1 MIKLREI
8 LEMPVFEGFKIVAGH
23 AGTDRDVCTV
33 SVMDAPDIYKWMKGG
48 EFLITSGYVVKDQP
62 EYIKT
67 LIINLEKKGAA
78 ALGVKFDRFIHEF
91 PDEAL
96 ETADK
101 LGFPIVS
108 IPFEFAFTDIINPVL
123 REVIDSQSKKL
134 LYAENVHESFTKMVL
149 EDEKIPAI
157 LKSLEHYIHCQAAFV
172 DVCFYKVYFA
182 EGSPEDTRFYREA
195 GACFSGTEDVPGLL
209 ERYDYYRMYIN
220 EEEYGYIL
228 IGGHQKGYE
237 ESFADYYKIAIEQA
251 GTVLILKIQKQL
263 AAAQIEADYR
273 EQFVQDMLTRN
284 IHSREEIMN
293 RAMIYNWSFY
303 AGGIVVIVDIDH
315 FKQQYLDHL
324 DRERNRA
331 LENIMKRVL
340 NISKR
345 IAGRRYEHFVYSK
358 LSDQIVFIISEE
370 YGDERTFL
378 AELKESFWEVKG
390 EITKAVSFTATVG
403 IGNYKK
409 DISQIHDSFEEARKA
424 VSISRSMFR
433 EDVISVYDEL
443 GVFKLLSLVSA
454 SEEAKEFQKIYIQ
467 KLEEYDGKHH
477 SDMLDTALT
486 LAACGW
492 NLKETSKK
500 LFIHYN
506 SMKYRYQKICSILDV
521 DLNDQEQR
529 LNLELALKLYQI
541 NMKL

>member
-1 MIKLREI
+1 MISLREI
-8 LEMPVFEGFKIVAGH
+8 LEMPVFKGFKVVAGH
-23 AGTDRDVCTV
+23 AGKDRDVCTV

-67 LIINLEKKGAA
+67 LIVNLEKKGAA

-91 PDEAL
+91 PEEAL
-96 ETADK
+96 DAADR

-123 REVIDSQSKKL
+123 REVIDSQSKKM

-157 LKSLEHYIHCQAAFV
+157 LRALEYYIHCQAAFV
-172 DVCFYKVYFA
+172 DLCFYKVYFA
-182 EGSPEDTRFYREA
+182 EGSPEDSKFYKRA
-195 GACFSGTEDVPGLL
+195 AACFSGAEELSSLL
-209 ERYDYYRMYIN
+209 EQYQYYRMYIN
-220 EEEYGYIL
+220 EEEYGYII
-228 IGGHQKGYE
+228 IGGHQQEYE
-237 ESFADYYKIAIEQA
+237 ESFADYYRIAIEQA

-263 AAAQIEADYR
+263 ATAQIEADYR

-331 LENIMKRVL
+331 LENTMKRVL

-358 LSDQIVFIISEE
+358 LSDQIVFIISEGH
-370 YGDERTFL
+370 GDERTFI
-378 AELKESFWEVKG
+378 AELKEIFCEVKR
-390 EITKAVSFTATVG
+390 EIKKAVSFTATVG

-409 DISQIHDSFEEARKA
+409 DISQIHGSFEEAKKA
-424 VSISRSMFR
+424 VSISRNMHR
-433 EDVISVYDEL
+433 EDTIAVYDEL
-443 GVFKLLSLVSA
+443 GAFKLLSLVSTSIEA
-454 SEEAKEFQKIYIQ
+454 EELQNAYIR
-467 KLEEYDGKHH
+467 KLEEYDERHH
-477 SDMLDTALT
+477 TDMLETALMA
-486 LAACGW
+486 AACGW
-492 NLKETSKK
+492 NLKEASEK

-506 SMKYRYQKICSILDV
+506 SMKYRYQKICRILEADF
-521 DLNDQEQR
+521 NDQEQK
-529 LNLELALKLYQI
+529 LNFELALKLYQI
-541 NMKL
+541 NMRV